1 MIGAPTSWRT
11 SSDFAL
17 KLQLRTAPSH
27 HRWYLV
33 NERWWRAI
41 QTGVYCDW
49 MKLQCGSVLKEPIA

>member
-33 NERWWRAI
+33 NER
-41 QTGVYCDW
+41 
-49 MKLQCGSVLKEPIA
+49 